1 MHSRSISVLRVLS
14 WTSMFTHDTILERIS
29 DLDIPRETGLLT
41 LTESQ
46 FGNLQSLFFNIGRLF
61 YVYPSYL

>member
-1 MHSRSISVLRVLS
+1 
-14 WTSMFTHDTILERIS
+14 MFTHDTILERIS